1 MIELV
6 YKLSRKKKY
15 ALLLAL
21 TIVVLAVVATNN
33 LVSAD
38 PCSAYLSQPPPVS
51 GAPYNSSTNLIVPV
65 SATCPSVSGPLYVVG
80 DAYDTTTNTD
90 LGSVNTPLTTVNG
103 PSMFNGQ
110 LAFTL
115 PPVAQGDVVQI
126 TASIYSGVYGYAQ
139 TGPVL
144 TTTTI
149 QIDPNGLANTQDPS
163 GSPSQYCGSGPNC
176 NYSNGSNGNSYPYS
190 QGSQG
195 SQGSSR
201 HRHHSSNSQYQY
213 QQQQIVT
220 ITQPLP
226 VPVYLPPD
234 NTWLIDSV
242 IVSVIAIAVV
252 GAIAFAIL
260 ASRNRH
266 PQPPRPY

>member
-1 MIELV
+1 M
-6 YKLSRKKKY
+6 
-15 ALLLAL
+15 
-21 TIVVLAVVATNN
+21 TIVVLVVAATNN

-51 GAPYNSSTNLIVPV
+51 GTPYNSSTSLNVPV

-80 DAYDTTTNTD
+80 EAYDITTNTD
-90 LGSVNTPLTTVNG
+90 LGSVNTPLTPVNG
-103 PSMFNGQ
+103 PSMYNGQ

-115 PPVAQGDVVQI
+115 PSVAQGDIVQI
-126 TASIYSGVYGYAQ
+126 TASIYSGVYTYAQ
-139 TGPVL
+139 TGPAL

-149 QIDPNGLANTQDPS
+149 QIDPNGLAITQDPS
-163 GSPSQYCGSGPNC
+163 GSPSQYCGSAPNC
-176 NYSNGSNGNSYPYS
+176 NDPNGWNGNSYS

-195 SQGSSR
+195 SYGNY
-201 HRHHSSNSQYQY
+201 HHHHHSNNYQY

-220 ITQPLP
+220 ITQP

-234 NTWLIDSV
+234 NTWLIDLV
-242 IVSVIAIAVV
+242 IVSVISIAIV

-266 PQPPRPY
+266 LQPPRPY

>member
-1 MIELV
+1 MMKLV
-6 YKLSRKKKY
+6 NKLSRKRKY

-21 TIVVLAVVATNN
+21 TIVVLAVAATNN

-51 GAPYNSSTNLIVPV
+51 GTPYNSSTNLIVPV

-90 LGSVNTPLTTVNG
+90 LGSVNTALTPANG
-103 PSMFNGQ
+103 PSTFNGQ
-110 LAFTL
+110 LAYTL
-115 PPVAQGDVVQI
+115 PSVAQGDVVQI

-139 TGPVL
+139 TGPAL

-149 QIDPNGLANTQDPS
+149 QIDPNGLTNTQNS
-163 GSPSQYCGSGPNC
+163 GGSPSQYCGSGPNC
-176 NYSNGSNGNSYPYS
+176 NYQNGWNGNSYS

-195 SQGSSR
+195 SYGNYYHR
-201 HRHHSSNSQYQY
+201 HRSNNSQHQS

-220 ITQPLP
+220 ITQP
-226 VPVYLPPD
+226 VPVYIPPD
-234 NTWLIDSV
+234 NTWLIDLV
-242 IVSVIAIAVV
+242 IVSVISIAVV

-260 ASRNRH
+260 ASRNRL
-266 PQPPRPY
+266 PQKRPY

>member
-1 MIELV
+1 MMIKLV
-6 YKLSRKKKY
+6 HKISRKREY

-21 TIVVLAVVATNN
+21 TIVVLAVAATNN

-51 GAPYNSSTNLIVPV
+51 GTPYNSSTSLIVPV

-90 LGSVNTPLTTVNG
+90 LGSVNSALTPVNG

-149 QIDPNGLANTQDPS
+149 QIDPNGLTNTQDPS
-163 GSPSQYCGSGPNC
+163 SSPSQYCGSGPNC
-176 NYSNGSNGNSYPYS
+176 NYPNGSNGNSYPYTQS
-190 QGSQG
+190 AYGNS
-195 SQGSSR
+195 
-201 HRHHSSNSQYQY
+201 HHHHHTNNSQY

-220 ITQPLP
+220 ITQQ

-234 NTWLIDSV
+234 NTWLIDTV
-242 IVSVIAIAVV
+242 IAVIIAIATV
-252 GAIAFAIL
+252 GAIGFAVL

-266 PQPPRPY
+266 HQTRPY

>member
-1 MIELV
+1 MIKLV
-6 YKLSRKKKY
+6 HKLSRKRKY

-21 TIVVLAVVATNN
+21 TIVVLAVAATNN

-51 GAPYNSSTNLIVPV
+51 GTPYGSSTNLTVPV
-65 SATCPSVSGPLYVVG
+65 SATCPSVSGPLYVIG

-90 LGSVNTPLTTVNG
+90 LGTVNTPLTPVNG

-126 TASIYSGVYGYAQ
+126 TASIYSGVYTYSQ
-139 TGPVL
+139 TGPAL

-176 NYSNGSNGNSYPYS
+176 NYPNGSNGNSYPYS
-190 QGSQG
+190 QGAYGNSH
-195 SQGSSR
+195 R
-201 HRHHSSNSQYQY
+201 HRHSNYSQD

-220 ITQPLP
+220 TITQQVP
-226 VPVYLPPD
+226 VPLYLPPD
-234 NTWLIDSV
+234 NTWLIDLV
-242 IVSVIAIAVV
+242 ITAVVAIAVV
-252 GAIAFAIL
+252 GAIAFAVL
-260 ASRNRH
+260 ASRNR
-266 PQPPRPY
+266 QPRTRPY

>member
-1 MIELV
+1 MIKLV
-6 YKLSRKKKY
+6 NKLSRKRKY

-21 TIVVLAVVATNN
+21 TIVVLAVAATNN

-38 PCSAYLSQPPPVS
+38 PCSAYLSQPPPGS
-51 GAPYNSSTNLIVPV
+51 GTSYSSSMSLIVPV

-80 DAYDTTTNTD
+80 DAYDTTTSTD
-90 LGSVNTPLTTVNG
+90 LGSVNTPLTPVNG
-103 PSMFNGQ
+103 PSMFSGQ

-126 TASIYSGVYGYAQ
+126 TASIYSGVYSYAQ
-139 TGPVL
+139 VGPVL

-176 NYSNGSNGNSYPYS
+176 NYPNGSNGNSYPYS
-190 QGSQG
+190 QGAYGNS
-195 SQGSSR
+195 
-201 HRHHSSNSQYQY
+201 HHHHHSNNYQY

-226 VPVYLPPD
+226 VPVYLPSD
-234 NTWLIDSV
+234 NTWLIDLV
-242 IVSVIAIAVV
+242 ITAVIAIAVV
-252 GAIAFAIL
+252 GAIAFAVL
-260 ASRNRH
+260 ASRNR
-266 PQPPRPY
+266 QPRTRPY

>member
-1 MIELV
+1 MIKLV
-6 YKLSRKKKY
+6 NILSRKRKY

-21 TIVVLAVVATNN
+21 TIVVLAVAATNN

-38 PCSAYLSQPPPVS
+38 PCSAYLSQPPPLS
-51 GAPYNSSTNLIVPV
+51 GAAYSSSTNLIVPV
-65 SATCPSVSGPLYVVG
+65 SATCPSVSGPLYVIG

-90 LGSVNTPLTTVNG
+90 LGSVNTPLTAVNG
-103 PSMFNGQ
+103 PSMFSGQ

-126 TASIYSGVYGYAQ
+126 TASIYSGVYSYAQ

-149 QIDPNGLANTQDPS
+149 QIDPNGLANTQDPPS

-176 NYSNGSNGNSYPYS
+176 NYQNGWNGNSYS

-195 SQGSSR
+195 SYSNY
-201 HRHHSSNSQYQY
+201 HHHHSNNSQYQY

-220 ITQPLP
+220 VTQPLP
-226 VPVYLPPD
+226 VPVYIPPD
-234 NTWLIDSV
+234 NTWLIDLV